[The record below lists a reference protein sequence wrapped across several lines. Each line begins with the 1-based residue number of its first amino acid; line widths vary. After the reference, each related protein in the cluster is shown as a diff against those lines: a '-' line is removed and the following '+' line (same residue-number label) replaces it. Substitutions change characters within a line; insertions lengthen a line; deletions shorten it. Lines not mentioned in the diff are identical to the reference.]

1 MTEQAE
7 ASAAPA
13 AAAQE
18 RRATIPAA
26 PAVVALTLAAG
37 VVALGGW
44 LTLWALGRRAAA
56 IWAPL
61 AAGGLW
67 LVFAGSLL
75 ALRPWRSRPLTRWPA
90 LWLASRAGC
99 FLGVLALAAGLLYSA
114 PHADRLVVG
123 LLLLIGYA
131 LLYVAESVAL
141 ARGVAGWGAQQSA
154 RQVSARA
161 EPHNNDCTTD
171 SHAAAGR

>member
-1 MTEQAE
+1 M
-7 ASAAPA
+7 
-13 AAAQE
+13 
-18 RRATIPAA
+18 
-26 PAVVALTLAAG
+26 TLAAG
-37 VVALGGW
+37 ALAAGGW
-44 LTLWALGRRAAA
+44 LTLWALGRGAAA

-67 LVFAGSLL
+67 LLFAASFL
-75 ALRPWRSRPLTRWPA
+75 ALRPWRRRPLSRWPA
-90 LWLASRAGC
+90 LWLAGRAGC
-99 FLGVLALAAGLLYSA
+99 FLGTLALAAGLLYSA

-141 ARGVAGWGAQQSA
+141 ARGVAGWGARS
-154 RQVSARA
+154 SFRA

-171 SHAAAGR
+171 SHAPAGR